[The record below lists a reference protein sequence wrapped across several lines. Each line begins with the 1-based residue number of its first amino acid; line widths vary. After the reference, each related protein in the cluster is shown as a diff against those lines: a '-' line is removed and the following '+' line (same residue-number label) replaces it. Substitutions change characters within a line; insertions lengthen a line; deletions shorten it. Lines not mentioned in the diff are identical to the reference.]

1 MKKQNNLLLN
11 FPAAVT
17 RFLFLPFLLLA
28 AVNGFAQMDKWIL
41 NPNEIN
47 FGGGTSNPVT
57 TGASIPY
64 KVENAVYKEGSLLF
78 YANDGAVYGPGG
90 NYMGQFSNLPF
101 AMLKEIAIAPGP
113 GTCGNYCLFWL
124 ETNPLA
130 GLEFFYQEVLVE
142 SGYVWL
148 GQSGEI
154 GDGTLYGNS
163 GGIAIS
169 HIIEGTQADRDIYI
183 VAFDAVRRYRLNALG
198 VTLQQTIPYQ
208 SGSSDF
214 IWEADLSHDGKW
226 LGWGKGNEIFAMETA
241 SPNTVYSFP
250 VGDYSTEIT
259 GVEFSADNVHLYFSD
274 SQLGLRRW
282 QIGSSF
288 INQLSEANTYRYTQL
303 EMALD
308 GYIYAV
314 RDDGVLGRVQ
324 NLSVQQSPLGL
335 AVYSSVA
342 PPASLGEYY
351 YALPDQ
357 IDGGDYSLFLGVQA
371 LAFEDYRVNGEEV
384 FDFIDQNHPPL
395 LVYNC
400 NSINL
405 ETVLSGT
412 PTEYSIHV
420 YSVDPVSGQQI
431 TGPGYLDFTTGSG
444 GVPPSSIDLRCLE
457 DSQCELFNYAVAAG
471 HFTFAV
477 EMTIKNRCETVSRL
491 GYIEVNDAPPA
502 AQINLEVNKGDG
514 LPGCPASHDISFP
527 CLTGI
532 YSTGISLSNSQGE
545 ITYYQLVIEEVH
557 CENGEV
563 IDLVY
568 SGPQVEVNGVS
579 GLAYL
584 ALNGLVID
592 GNTGYF
598 LDEAWIGRCLKITI
612 TVGNACGSS
621 TDYTYLKFDGAYFE
635 DPGSGN
641 RSLGQP
647 ESAVPGSKGL
657 SLKAFPNPFS
667 REFAILVGM
676 PEEGIA
682 TVAVFDAA
690 GQAVAVPCQE
700 ALLLAGEHRFGLDG
714 LNFPSGLYT
723 VQMRTEKT
731 SSILR
736 IVKID

>member
-1 MKKQNNLLLN
+1 
-11 FPAAVT
+11 
-17 RFLFLPFLLLA
+17 
-28 AVNGFAQMDKWIL
+28 
-41 NPNEIN
+41 
-47 FGGGTSNPVT
+47 
-57 TGASIPY
+57 
-64 KVENAVYKEGSLLF
+64 
-78 YANDGAVYGPGG
+78 
-90 NYMGQFSNLPF
+90 
-101 AMLKEIAIAPGP
+101 
-113 GTCGNYCLFWL
+113 
-124 ETNPLA
+124 
-130 GLEFFYQEVLVE
+130 LVE

-259 GVEFSADNVHLYFSD
+259 GVEFSADNEYLYFSD

-282 QIGSSF
+282 KVGSF
-288 INQLSEANTYRYTQL
+288 LIDDLSEANTYRYTQL

-357 IDGGDYSLFLGVQA
+357 IDGEDYSLFLGVQA

-457 DSQCELFNYAVAAG
+457 DSQCELFNDAIAAG

-502 AQINLEVNKGDG
+502 AQIGLQVNDG
-514 LPGCPASHDISFP
+514 ATGTPCPASHNISLP
-527 CLTGI
+527 CLSDI
-532 YSTGISLSNSQGE
+532 YTVSINLSNSQGV
-545 ITYYQLVIEEVH
+545 ITYYQLVVEEVS
-557 CENGEV
+557 CESGGV
-563 IDLVY
+563 IGLIY
-568 SGPQVEVNGVS
+568 SGPEVAVNGVGNLTALS
-579 GLAYL
+579 LNYLEINGGLF
-584 ALNGLVID
+584 
-592 GNTGYF
+592 YF
-598 LDEAWIGRCLKITI
+598 VDPAWIGRCLRVTA
-612 TVGNACGSS
+612 TVGNACGAS
-621 TDYTYLKFDGAYFE
+621 TDYTYIKFYDPNFW
-635 DPGSGN
+635 DPGTEN
-641 RSLGQP
+641 RSLGQA
-647 ESAVPGSKGL
+647 ENEVAGSKGL
-657 SLKAFPNPFS
+657 SVKAFPNPFS

-682 TVAVFDAA
+682 TVAVFNAA

-700 ALLLAGEHRFGLDG
+700 VRLPEGEHRVDLDG
-714 LNFPSGLYT
+714 LNFPVGLYT
-723 VQMRTEKT
+723 VQVRTEKT